1 MDEKLTQII
10 TFFENFIGQKQDT
23 KNNLKAEKFIL
34 LSNLRKILNEIFG
47 INLSVPF
54 LFEDE
59 IFEQKSKEKVDFE
72 PSENSA
78 LKNSSIDNMYS
89 FSEEKIPAK
98 KVSLFEKLFKHGQ
111 IFNIGNSSGNSTSKS
126 DYNKETRKNQE
137 NNCEKIID
145 NFLYKSDA
153 EQPINL
159 KTKDFKDNSFFSF
172 IKNNF
177 SNFIEPENSFFDK
190 NNMTG
195 NQNFS
200 GIQYK
205 EFSPQSIAEPLKSFI
220 EMTEFISI
228 FNDNMDIPLSEYSI
242 NQFEKMPDMSQSYR
256 EKVIK
261 EKSPDK
267 NISEV
272 IYEEI
277 PVLQTETRV
286 TNNSPASKLNLE
298 NMSFENSSALEK
310 HVKEIFVSVMDD
322 FNRLKGF
329 C

>member
-10 TFFENFIGQKQDT
+10 TFFENFYEKKHD
-23 KNNLKAEKFIL
+23 KKSNNKSDKFIL

-72 PSENSA
+72 PSENAA
-78 LKNSSIDNMYS
+78 LKNTAINSTNS
-89 FSEEKIPAK
+89 FSQEKISAP
-98 KVSLFEKLFKHGQ
+98 KVYLFEKIFKHGQ
-111 IFNIGNSSGNSTSKS
+111 FFNIVNSSGNSTAKS
-126 DYNKETRKNQE
+126 DYNKENYKNHE

-159 KTKDFKDNSFFSF
+159 KSKDFRDNSFFSF
-172 IKNNF
+172 INNF
-177 SNFIEPENSFFDK
+177 FNLIEPENSFFDK

-200 GIQYK
+200 STQYK
-205 EFSPQSIAEPLKSFI
+205 EFSLQSIAEPLKSFI
-220 EMTEFISI
+220 EMTDFISI
-228 FNDNMDIPLSEYSI
+228 FNDNLDIPLTEYSI
-242 NQFEKMPDMSQSYR
+242 NQFEKMPDIPQSYL
-256 EKVIK
+256 KKIIK
-261 EKSPDK
+261 EKSSDK

-272 IYEEI
+272 IHEEI
-277 PVLQTETRV
+277 PVLQTETHV
-286 TNNSPASKLNLE
+286 TNNSPASELNLE
-298 NMSFENSSALEK
+298 NMSFENSFALEK

>member
-10 TFFENFIGQKQDT
+10 TFFENFYEKKQ
-23 KNNLKAEKFIL
+23 NNKSNNKFIL

-47 INLSVPF
+47 INLSVQF

-59 IFEQKSKEKVDFE
+59 NFERKINEKFYFE
-72 PSENSA
+72 PSENSTFKSPA
-78 LKNSSIDNMYS
+78 IAGTAA
-89 FSEEKIPAK
+89 FSGERIFAK
-98 KVSLFEKLFKHGQ
+98 KISLFEKLFKHDQ
-111 IFNIGNSSGNSTSKS
+111 FFNIVNSSGNSTSKS
-126 DYNKETRKNQE
+126 DYNEENHKNQE
-137 NNCEKIID
+137 NNCEKIIG

-159 KTKDFKDNSFFSF
+159 KSKDFKDNSFFSF

-200 GIQYK
+200 STQYK
-205 EFSPQSIAEPLKSFI
+205 EFSPQNIAEPLKSFI
-220 EMTEFISI
+220 EMTDFISI
-228 FNDNMDIPLSEYSI
+228 FNDNLDIPLTEYSI
-242 NQFEKMPDMSQSYR
+242 NQFEKMPDIPQSYL
-256 EKVIK
+256 KKIIK
-261 EKSPDK
+261 EKSSDK

-272 IYEEI
+272 IHEEI

-286 TNNSPASKLNLE
+286 TNNSPASELNLE
-298 NMSFENSSALEK
+298 NMSFENSFALEK